1 MEASHIKD
9 ILSYLKVAYNALDQV
24 SWHRLLLLLPKVG
37 PKTAEKI
44 LEEVVTL
51 KRGLAPDLQGAVFQK
66 NPQLAGLFKLLGKA
80 VSCGLSVGE
89 LFHLFLEH
97 YQPLLREKYDD
108 FHKRGNDLDSLARI
122 ALRYKSLEQFL
133 SDMALEPPEKSLAQ
147 RGPEDKEEAF
157 VTLSTIHSAKGL
169 EWQSV
174 FIIHLAEGHL
184 PSYLSL
190 EDEDQ
195 IEEERRL
202 FYVAS
207 TRAKDNLF

>member
-44 LEEVVTL
+44 LEEVITL
-51 KRGLAPDLQGAVFQK
+51 KRGLSVDLQGSVFQK
-66 NPQLAGLFKLLGKA
+66 NPQLAGLFKLLGK
-80 VSCGLSVGE
+80 VLSCGLSVGE
-89 LFHLFLEH
+89 LFHLFMEH

-133 SDMALEPPEKSLAQ
+133 SDMALEPPEKSLAL

-157 VTLSTIHSAKGL
+157 VTLHHPLRQRPGVAERIYHPPCRRPSAVVSFFG
-169 EWQSV
+169 
-174 FIIHLAEGHL
+174 G
-184 PSYLSL
+184 
-190 EDEDQ
+190 
-195 IEEERRL
+195 
-202 FYVAS
+202 
-207 TRAKDNLF
+207 